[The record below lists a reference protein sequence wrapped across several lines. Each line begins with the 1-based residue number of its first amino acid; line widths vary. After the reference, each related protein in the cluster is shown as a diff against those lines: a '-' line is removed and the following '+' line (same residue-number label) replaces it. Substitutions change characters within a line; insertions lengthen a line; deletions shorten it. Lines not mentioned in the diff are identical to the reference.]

1 MSVRETD
8 EIDYIYL
15 EEPARRPVLVVSDPL
30 GWKPPEEKQH
40 LELLRLKLNSQ
51 IVFIA
56 SGQIEKVWPD
66 WSGDDKALVEVAARH
81 ALTKRAEDFYLEA
94 EEVLD
99 EAGISLRFMLLE

>member
-30 GWKPPEEKQH
+30 GWKPPEERAH
-40 LELLRLKLNSQ
+40 IELLRLKLNSQ
-51 IVFIA
+51 IVFVS
-56 SGQIEKVWPD
+56 SGQIEKVWPGWD
-66 WSGDDKALVEVAARH
+66 GEGRALIEVAARH
-81 ALTKRAEDFYLEA
+81 ALTDKARDFYAQA

-99 EAGISLRFMLLE
+99 EAGIGLRFMLLE